1 MNEDEPRT
9 LFVFRTT
16 AKRNPPM
23 LLKRPMLLSNRN
35 ATLEEFEDLRAR
47 LAQVHSWL
55 VGIHQRFMQLADLNE
70 AERHNAELYLQAIN
84 NQQLICLNFIAFAI
98 ANRPSHRQTWE
109 VSNHENATRNRTE
122 PIQQNRPE
130 ETRCRSSNS
139 ITRLTIS
146 KRISIAKQ
154 RTRIFRSP

>member
-1 MNEDEPRT
+1 
-9 LFVFRTT
+9 
-16 AKRNPPM
+16 M

-84 NQQLICLNFIAFAI
+84 NQQLTCLTFIAFAI
-98 ANRPSHRQTWE
+98 ANRPGGHQNGRYPTK
-109 VSNHENATRNRTE
+109 RT
-122 PIQQNRPE
+122 QQESVLNQ
-130 ETRCRSSNS
+130 SSN
-139 ITRLTIS
+139 ICQ
-146 KRISIAKQ
+146 KRHP
-154 RTRIFRSP
+154 FCH